1 MQKRGKAMD
10 RKKELKML
18 AREIKPIAG
27 IFQIKNTFNKK
38 ILIESTRDLKIM
50 NRRKF
55 ELDAGMHLNKALQA
69 EWKQFG
75 ADSFIF
81 EILET
86 VNQKKEEETDI
97 GEILMELQDKWLKIL
112 QPFKEGGYHLHSE
125 GQNNQ

>member
-1 MQKRGKAMD
+1 MD

-38 ILIESTRDLKIM
+38 ILIESTQDLKIM

-55 ELDAGMHLNKALQA
+55 ELDAGLHPNKALQA

-86 VNQKKEEETDI
+86 VPQKKEEETDI
-97 GEILMELQDKWLKIL
+97 GEILLELQEKWIKML
-112 QPFKEGGYHLHSE
+112 QLFKGGGYHLYSE
-125 GQNNQ
+125 YQNNQ

>member
-1 MQKRGKAMD
+1 MD

-18 AREIKPIAG
+18 AREMKPIAG

-38 ILIESTRDLKIM
+38 VLIESTQDLKMM

-55 ELDAGMHLNKALQA
+55 ELDAGMHPNKALQA

-86 VNQKKEEETDI
+86 IPQKKEEETDI
-97 GEILMELQDKWLKIL
+97 GEILLELQKKWLKML
-112 QPFKEGGYHLHSE
+112 QPLEDGGYHRHSE
-125 GQNNQ
+125 YQNNQ